1 MERHVCCSFF
11 RCERPGVVVWFPNRP
26 VPSSTLQPPTLSMG
40 QGVSNP
46 EQIPVMTPARFL
58 SGLAIGS
65 LSCFIYFLKPG
76 EYKTIAQP
84 ARSLTATS
92 VPSSTVQPPTL
103 SMGQVSN
110 LEQIPVMT
118 PARELLRGH

>member
-65 LSCFIYFLKPG
+65 LSCFIYFLKPDNSSTCKIFDCHFSAIL
-76 EYKTIAQP
+76 Y
-84 ARSLTATS
+84 SATS
-92 VPSSTVQPPTL
+92 YFVHGTVSSCL
-103 SMGQVSN
+103 SFLS
-110 LEQIPVMT
+110 L
-118 PARELLRGH
+118 